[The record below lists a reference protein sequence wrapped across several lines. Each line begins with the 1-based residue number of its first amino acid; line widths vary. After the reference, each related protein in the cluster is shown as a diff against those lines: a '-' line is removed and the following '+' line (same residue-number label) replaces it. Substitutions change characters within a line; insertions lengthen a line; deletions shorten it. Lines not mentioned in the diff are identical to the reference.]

1 MSSQNL
7 ILNNRSESTRW
18 EAEKKEASKN
28 GGAEYATLEGM
39 EGRECQGSPRALML
53 WNSPVSAAGARVS

>member
-39 EGRECQGSPRALML
+39 EGRECQGSPRALTL
-53 WNSPVSAAGARVS
+53 WNS